1 MSVQTE
7 IDRII
12 TAVGAAYDAVEA
24 KGGTA
29 HAAQTIEGLAGAIS
43 GIKSAPTTP
52 YMEAEYGVGEDT
64 DGITNHYIKRAKLY
78 NHTAIYAYE
87 FAGQNQLK
95 NLDFSDASNNITA
108 IEAMAFNQAQVNGLV
123 LPNTI
128 SVLGNGCF
136 NSAYITTLTVP
147 PLVTVLPSNAFSLI
161 QPLYNNET
169 GEELPINIILP
180 QNLTKIG
187 ISCFDGASIKQIA
200 IPDTVTEIGANA
212 FNYCEQLASIAL
224 PSGLQKISSRMLTTC
239 RSLTS
244 ITIPAS
250 VTEIASQAFADSG
263 LTSITIPTTV
273 TTLGSSAFMGCESL
287 AHMDIQAN
295 VTEIPENFAQES
307 GRTSVTLPDTVETIG
322 SSAFLSGRARL
333 AEITIPASVTSIG
346 DYAFSQNAS
355 METVTCLATTPPTLG
370 RDVFALSTASVIKVP
385 AASVAAYKA
394 ADGWKDYAS
403 YIVAM

>member
-29 HAAQTIEGLAGAIS
+29 TAAQTIEGLAGAIS
-43 GIKSAPTTP
+43 GIKSAPATP
-52 YMEAEYGVGEDT
+52 YMEAEYVAVGGLSGKD
-64 DGITNHYIKRAKLY
+64 HYIKRAKLY

-87 FAGQNQLK
+87 FTGQHQLQ

-108 IEAMAFNQAQVNGLV
+108 IEEMAFNQAQMNGLV

-128 SVLGNGCF
+128 SALHRFCF
-136 NSAYITTLTVP
+136 NGAYIATLVVP
-147 PLVTVLPSNAFSLI
+147 PLVTVLPTSAFAYI
-161 QPLYNNET
+161 QPVYNNET

-180 QNLTKIG
+180 QNLTKIE
-187 ISCFDGASIKQIA
+187 IACFEGAWIKQIT
-200 IPDTVTEIGANA
+200 IPDTVTEIEDNA
-212 FNYCEQLASIAL
+212 FAFCQQLESITL
-224 PSGLQKISSRMLTTC
+224 PPGIQKISNRMLLGC
-239 RSLTS
+239 ISLTS

-250 VTEIASQAFADSG
+250 VTDIASRAFASSG
-263 LTSITIPTTV
+263 LTSITIPSTV
-273 TTLGSSAFMGCESL
+273 TTLGSDAFYNCESL

-295 VTEIPENFAQES
+295 VTEIPEGFAEAS

-322 SSAFLSGRARL
+322 NSAFASTRANL
-333 AEITIPASVTSIG
+333 TEITIPASVTSIG
-346 DYAFSQNAS
+346 DYAFAQNEA
-355 METVTCLATTPPTLG
+355 MTTVTCLAAIPPTFG
-370 RDVFALSTASVIKVP
+370 HNAILSTTIKVP
-385 AASVAAYKA
+385 AASVTAYKA

-403 YIVAM
+403 YIVAI

>member
-7 IDRII
+7 LDRII
-12 TAVGAAYDAVEA
+12 TAIGAAYDAVKA

-29 HAAQTIEGLAGAIS
+29 PAAQTIEGLAGAIS

-52 YMEAEYGVGEDT
+52 YMEAEYVAVEDG
-64 DGITNHYIKRAKLY
+64 GITSHYIKRAKLY

-87 FAGQNQLK
+87 FNGQYQLK

-108 IEAMAFNQAQVNGLV
+108 IESNAFNLAFVDGLV

-128 SVLGNGCF
+128 TTLGTQCF
-136 NSAYITTLTVP
+136 YSAYITTLTIP
-147 PLVTVLPSNAFSLI
+147 PLVTVLPSNAFSSI
-161 QPLYNNET
+161 QPAYNNET
-169 GEELPINIILP
+169 GEEVPINIILP

-187 ISCFDGASIKQIA
+187 NFCFDGASIEQIT
-200 IPDTVTEIGANA
+200 IPDTVTEIGDNA
-212 FNYCEQLASIAL
+212 FNYCEKLASIAL
-224 PSGLQKISSRMLTTC
+224 PSGLQKISSRMLASCT
-239 RSLTS
+239 SLTS

-250 VTEIASQAFADSG
+250 VTEIGSQAFAMSG
-263 LTSITIPTTV
+263 LTSITIPSTV
-273 TTLGSSAFMGCESL
+273 TTLGIMAFNNCESL

-295 VTEIPENFAQES
+295 VTAIPEDFAQES

-322 SSAFLSGRARL
+322 RSAFLSGRARL

-346 DYAFSQNAS
+346 DYAFGQNAS
-355 METVTCLATTPPTLG
+355 MATVICLATTPPTLG
-370 RDVFALSTASVIKVP
+370 RDVFSLTTSSVIKVP

-394 ADGWKDYAS
+394 ADGWKDYAN

>member
-1 MSVQTE
+1 MAEYLTNTADLTSVADAIRAKSGQTGQ
-7 IDRII
+7 II
-12 TAVGAAYDAVEA
+12 YPDGFASAVA
-24 KGGTA
+24 
-29 HAAQTIEGLAGAIS
+29 
-43 GIKSAPTTP
+43 GIKKAPTTP
-52 YMEAEYGVGEDT
+52 YMETEYVAVEEG
-64 DGITNHYIKRAKLY
+64 DGNTSHYIKRAKLY

-147 PLVTVLPSNAFSLI
+147 PLVTVLPNDAFFII

-200 IPDTVTEIGANA
+200 IPDTVTEIGDGA

-224 PSGLQKISSRMLTTC
+224 PSGLQKISSRMLAGC

-250 VTEIASQAFADSG
+250 VTEIASQAFTSSG
-263 LTSITIPTTV
+263 LTSITIPSTV
-273 TTLGSSAFMGCESL
+273 TTLGSSAFNNCESL
-287 AHMDIQAN
+287 AHIDIQAH
-295 VTEIPENFAQES
+295 VIEIPEGFAEES

-322 SSAFLSGRARL
+322 RSAFASARAYL
-333 AEITIPASVTSIG
+333 TEITIPASVTSIG
-346 DYAFSQNAS
+346 DYAFIQNAS
-355 METVTCLATTPPTLG
+355 MATVTCLATTPPTLG
-370 RDVFALSTASVIKVP
+370 RDVFALSTGSVIKVP
-385 AASVAAYKA
+385 AASVAAYKSA
-394 ADGWKDYAS
+394 AGWNIWANT
-403 YIVAM
+403 IVAM

>member
-1 MSVQTE
+1 MATEYLTNDIELTSVADAIRAKSGQTGQL
-7 IDRII
+7 IYPDGFAS
-12 TAVGAAYDAVEA
+12 AVA
-24 KGGTA
+24 
-29 HAAQTIEGLAGAIS
+29 
-43 GIKSAPTTP
+43 GIKKAPATP
-52 YMEAEYGVGEDT
+52 YMEAEYVEDVDI
-64 DGITNHYIKRAKLY
+64 DGNTAHYIKSAKLY
-78 NHTAIYAYE
+78 NHTAIYTYE

-95 NLDFSDASNNITA
+95 NLDFSDASNNITT
-108 IEAMAFNQAQVNGLV
+108 IESMAFNQAQVNGLV

-147 PLVTVLPSNAFSLI
+147 PLVTVLPSVAFSLI

-200 IPDTVTEIGANA
+200 IPDTVTEIGDGA

-224 PSGLQKISSRMLTTC
+224 PSGLQKISSRMLADC

-250 VTEIASQAFADSG
+250 VTEIASQAFAGSG
-263 LTSITIPTTV
+263 LTSITIPSTV
-273 TTLGSSAFMGCESL
+273 TTLGSSAFNNCKSL
-287 AHMDIQAN
+287 AHIDIQAH
-295 VTEIPENFAQES
+295 VIEIPEGFAEES

-322 SSAFLSGRARL
+322 RSAFISSRARL
-333 AEITIPASVTSIG
+333 TEITIPASVTSIG
-346 DYAFSQNAS
+346 DYAFAQNAS
-355 METVTCLATTPPTLG
+355 MGTVTCLATTPPTLG
-370 RDVFALSTASVIKVP
+370 RDVFALSTGSVIKVP
-385 AASVAAYKA
+385 AASVAAYKSA
-394 ADGWKDYAS
+394 AGWNIWANT
-403 YIVAM
+403 IVAM

>member
-1 MSVQTE
+1 MAEYLTNTADLTSVADAIRAKSGQTGQLVYP
-7 IDRII
+7 DGFAS
-12 TAVGAAYDAVEA
+12 AVA
-24 KGGTA
+24 
-29 HAAQTIEGLAGAIS
+29 
-43 GIKSAPTTP
+43 GIKKAPTTP
-52 YMEAEYGVGEDT
+52 YMEAEYIAVED
-64 DGITNHYIKRAKLY
+64 GGNANHYIKRAKLY

-147 PLVTVLPSNAFSLI
+147 PLVTVLPSVAFSLI

-200 IPDTVTEIGANA
+200 IPDTVTEIGDGA

-224 PSGLQKISSRMLTTC
+224 PSGLQKISSRMLADC

-250 VTEIASQAFADSG
+250 VTEIASQAFASSG
-263 LTSITIPTTV
+263 LTSITIPSTV
-273 TTLGSSAFMGCESL
+273 TTLGSSAFNNCESL
-287 AHMDIQAN
+287 AHIDIQAH
-295 VTEIPENFAQES
+295 VIEIPESFAEES

-322 SSAFLSGRARL
+322 SRAFISSRARL
-333 AEITIPASVTSIG
+333 TEITIPASVTSIG
-346 DYAFSQNAS
+346 DYAFAQNVS
-355 METVTCLATTPPTLG
+355 MATVTCLATTPPTLG